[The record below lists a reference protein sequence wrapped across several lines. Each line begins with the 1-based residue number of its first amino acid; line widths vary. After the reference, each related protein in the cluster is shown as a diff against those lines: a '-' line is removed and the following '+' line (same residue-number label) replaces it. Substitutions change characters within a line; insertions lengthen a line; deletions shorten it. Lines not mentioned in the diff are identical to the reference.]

1 MKQGF
6 RGLTQRETTGIN
18 DDTEDQQQREKE
30 NNDVKVC
37 ELLIECLV
45 ECRGIMSNVDK
56 IYMLADGS
64 KPNMCDFIPVCEI

>member
-6 RGLTQRETTGIN
+6 RGLRQRETTGIN
-18 DDTEDQQQREKE
+18 DDTEDQQREKE

-45 ECRGIMSNVDK
+45 ECR
-56 IYMLADGS
+56 
-64 KPNMCDFIPVCEI
+64 